1 MFNSI
6 SNNFGAP
13 EISFRDYQDD
23 RLVVLNAY
31 FSFDPANEAYR
42 NASVLEV
49 KVPDLT
55 LSKSTEAGVFAVYK
69 DERTFDWSE
78 KIFRYHFATVLRSWI
93 SDRNTLCIEKLTDFD
108 DYGPVKVYIYAMYSV
123 LNTGELAYISKT
135 TQLSVSYNPSVSGST
150 YHRFFIINQDLAFLY
165 MTLPNYISD
174 VDSDLEI
181 TLEGFPVD
189 FTCGE
194 FPILGVNNQYH
205 YDMGGVHYASI
216 RDGKILIPYETRDAG
231 YSSADKP
238 FIYLAIVRESSSV
251 K

>member
-1 MFNSI
+1 
-6 SNNFGAP
+6 
-13 EISFRDYQDD
+13 
-23 RLVVLNAY
+23 
-31 FSFDPANEAYR
+31 
-42 NASVLEV
+42 
-49 KVPDLT
+49 
-55 LSKSTEAGVFAVYK
+55 
-69 DERTFDWSE
+69 
-78 KIFRYHFATVLRSWI
+78 
-93 SDRNTLCIEKLTDFD
+93 
-108 DYGPVKVYIYAMYSV
+108 MYSV

-216 RDGKILIPYETRDAG
+216 REGKILIPYETRDAG